1 MQESSIFV
9 SYTSFNKGLQQKF
22 PQCLGSTWEHF
33 AAGRQR
39 VEKLWENTHTD
50 WDHSTPLHRHH
61 LSATWLQT
69 SQKRG
74 RDSRDNTLR
83 VNIMATRPAKLL
95 LHWINRRSSTGKLDE
110 QHLQHRYC
118 GPCCS
123 SLTSEKDW
131 HTVPFVAHF
140 IYSGWSRQRLKKTSS
155 QHAFCIHMLWPLKQG
170 AKLKST
176 AISST
181 LVMPSPQVSAGC
193 SCVVESCY
201 VGGSKAQQ

>member
-1 MQESSIFV
+1 MWESSIFV

-69 SQKRG
+69 SQKQG
-74 RDSRDNTLR
+74 RDGRDNTLR

-140 IYSGWSRQRLKKTSS
+140 IYSGWSRQRLKKP
-155 QHAFCIHMLWPLKQG
+155 ALNMLSVFTCCDHWNKEPNSNPQQ
-170 AKLKST
+170 
-176 AISST
+176 
-181 LVMPSPQVSAGC
+181 SPQHL
-193 SCVVESCY
+193 SCPHLRFLPVALV
-201 VGGSKAQQ
+201 